1 MKVGVFEK
9 DLPIKLQCVCKEAG
23 VYNLYVPGS
32 LNLAMVKYILQ
43 NPPENVKY
51 ITIYDIEGK
60 DRWKNMIEH
69 VGKELSDIKWYR
81 FEKDEDGKDFVH
93 YVVDLQDQMP
103 EEYR

>member
-32 LNLAMVKYILQ
+32 LNVSAVKYLLQ

-51 ITIYDIEGK
+51 LTIYDIEGK

-69 VGKELSDIKWYR
+69 IGKELNIKWYR
-81 FEKDEDGKDFVH
+81 FEKDENGEDFVH
-93 YVVDLQDQMP
+93 YIVDLFDQMP
-103 EEYR
+103 EEFR